1 MTHGHAT
8 SSSLSA
14 SSAALAGAVSVQAS
28 QGVKAE
34 WYKTG
39 AMLTHRRWS
48 MVLIGLLLASA
59 VVVILCSQFGAVP
72 VRLTDIWAA
81 LRDVLIAGSS
91 EASSLGTAG
100 VIFLHVRLPRVLM
113 GFLVG
118 GALASVGV
126 TLQALLRNPLAD
138 PYVLGVSSGAALGA
152 SLAMLLGIGATVM
165 LFPLM
170 PLFGFAGGLFAL
182 VLIYRLAQAQ
192 GRLPLHSLLL
202 AGVILNAILTALIM
216 FITSI
221 MEPNRSAGLM
231 AWLMGSLTAPG
242 YPALAVIVI
251 YVACVSVVLMRN
263 AQVLNV
269 LAQGEETARSLGIDT
284 ERVKKQLYVLTA
296 LVTGVVVSVSGM
308 IGFVGMVVPHAVRLM
323 IGPDHRLLLPAS
335 ALVGGMF
342 LVVSDTIARTI
353 FAPAEIPVGIVTA
366 LAGGPFFLYL
376 LLWRKD
382 RMI

>member
-1 MTHGHAT
+1 MANGHAT
-8 SSSLSA
+8 SSHLT
-14 SSAALAGAVSVQAS
+14 AAGEAQPVLGQTEP
-28 QGVKAE
+28 QGQIE
-34 WYKTG
+34 WHRTG
-39 AMLTHRRWS
+39 AMLTRRRWS
-48 MVLIGLLLASA
+48 LIVTGLLLASA
-59 VVVILCSQFGAVP
+59 AVILLCSQVGAVS
-72 VRLTDIWAA
+72 VSLGDAVAA
-81 LRDVLIAGSS
+81 LGHLLTTGSLD
-91 EASSLGTAG
+91 ASSLGTSS

-118 GALASVGV
+118 SALAAVGV

-152 SLAMLLGIGATVM
+152 ALAMLLGIGTTV
-165 LFPLM
+165 LLLPLL
-170 PLFGFAGGLFAL
+170 PLFGFIGGFCAL
-182 VLIYRLAQAQ
+182 ALIYRLAQSQ
-192 GRLPLHSLLL
+192 GRLPIHSLLL

-221 MEPNRSAGLM
+221 MEPNRSAGLI

-242 YPALAVIVI
+242 YPALAVIAI
-251 YVACVSVVLMRN
+251 YVLVVSAILIHK

-269 LAQGEETARSLGIDT
+269 LTQGEETARSLGIDT

-296 LVTGVVVSVSGM
+296 LITGAVVSVSGM
-308 IGFVGMVVPHAVRLM
+308 IGFVGMVVPHAVRMM
-323 IGPDHRLLLPAS
+323 IGSDHRLLLPAS